1 MIDGKYTIYLAGYYK
16 DSFSLSTIKLFKTKL
31 SKLLSSNGFNNIN
44 IIVGGIEIDTTR
56 TKETIRDKRALI
68 ETNSDKVKSHS
79 AKDSA
84 IKSRSEL
91 ILYYFDENLDS
102 FNQMLAEYVVE
113 CDNKDFIDKLATI
126 DMIHDSDLK
135 NTLSQLYRFRAN
147 TKHFDDI
154 NGILEFIKKDIAKVK
169 FWLKRQ

>member
-1 MIDGKYTIYLAGYYK
+1 MIKDKYTIYLAGYYK
-16 DSFSLSTIKLFKTKL
+16 DSFSLSTIKLLKTKIKRAL
-31 SKLLSSNGFNNIN
+31 TSNGITNVN
-44 IIVGGIEIDTTR
+44 IIVGGIEIDNE
-56 TKETIRDKRALI
+56 KIKSTIRDKNALI
-68 ETNSDKVKSHS
+68 ETNSDKAKSHS

-113 CDNKDFIDKLATI
+113 YDSKDFIQKIATL

-135 NTLSQLYRFRAN
+135 ETMNQLYRFRAD
-147 TKHFDDI
+147 TKHYNSVDEVI
-154 NGILEFIKKDIAKVK
+154 EFIKKDIRKAR
-169 FWLKRQ
+169 FWLKR